1 MQSVKNIKEE
11 LFNEIRKHKDF
22 QDILTNYYPSNE
34 EQLSA
39 IFGVLFQNGKI
50 DLEKIN
56 LYNPNQDGELT
67 SSNAMLSNVVKND
80 YTLINEFPLFA
91 EKKEEIEIWGGMK
104 IDLAFFNDDAI
115 VLIENKIG
123 STFTYEGT
131 QLERQLK
138 FLDKLKNFKNKTLIV
153 LSSKKFFNK
162 KWYSSELDKFLK
174 DFNKINGYLICW
186 EDIFKAIK

>member
-91 EKKEEIEIWGGMK
+91 EKKEEIEIWSGMK

-131 QLERQLK
+131 QLKRQLK